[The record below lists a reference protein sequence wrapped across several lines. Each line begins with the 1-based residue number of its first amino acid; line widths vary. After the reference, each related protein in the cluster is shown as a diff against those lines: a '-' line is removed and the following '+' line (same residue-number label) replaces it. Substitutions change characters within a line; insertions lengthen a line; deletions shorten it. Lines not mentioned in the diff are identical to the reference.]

1 MEYENTNETLIDILT
16 NILETE
22 SYSNISINLNV
33 AIGTI
38 KRWIELNKI
47 PTSYTFDL
55 MKLSNKT
62 IDYSKF
68 TYKEKDQFFTPPETA
83 KYCYNK
89 FIEIIN
95 RYGDNVD
102 NYTYIEPSAGSGN
115 FLKLLPTNRR
125 IGLDI

>member
-62 IDYSKF
+62 
-68 TYKEKDQFFTPPETA
+68 
-83 KYCYNK
+83 
-89 FIEIIN
+89 
-95 RYGDNVD
+95 R
-102 NYTYIEPSAGSGN
+102 
-115 FLKLLPTNRR
+115 
-125 IGLDI
+125 